1 MEQEIERTLRY
12 FEFFKH
18 ALYIEEL
25 HIFLRVKT
33 SLVDLENAIKP
44 LLDSTIVFYSEG
56 LYALHP
62 DHIQLRKDCKKLNL
76 GRMKTARRVG
86 KFIQSFPYLF
96 PCPVFYRHTTIT
108 VHSALLTTVACYS
121 AVTAVTAAPS
131 NTVLS
136 IYGPTPYATRQH
148 THTHKRA

>member
-1 MEQEIERTLRY
+1 MSCIANSSFSMEQEIERTLRY

-62 DHIQLRKDCKKLNL
+62 DHIQIWVCKTPQMTWTFLLLR
-76 GRMKTARRVG
+76 RPVG
-86 KFIQSFPYLF
+86 YGWQSY
-96 PCPVFYRHTTIT
+96 Y
-108 VHSALLTTVACYS
+108 
-121 AVTAVTAAPS
+121 
-131 NTVLS
+131 
-136 IYGPTPYATRQH
+136 
-148 THTHKRA
+148 

>member
-1 MEQEIERTLRY
+1 MDRSAHSSFSMEQEIERTLRY

-33 SLVDLENAIKP
+33 SLVDLEKAIKP

-62 DHIQLRKDCKKLNL
+62 DHIQLRKDCEKLNL
-76 GRMKTARRVG
+76 GQTENMARSSRQ
-86 KFIQSFPYLF
+86 I
-96 PCPVFYRHTTIT
+96 
-108 VHSALLTTVACYS
+108 HS
-121 AVTAVTAAPS
+121 
-131 NTVLS
+131 VLS
-136 IYGPTPYATRQH
+136 LCPRGVSVRFTFKYGYATHLR
-148 THTHKRA
+148 

>member
-1 MEQEIERTLRY
+1 MDRSAHSSFSMEQEIERTLRY

-62 DHIQLRKDCKKLNL
+62 DHIQLRKDCEKLNF
-76 GRMKTARRVG
+76 GRLKIARRVG
-86 KFIQSFPYLF
+86 KFIPSFPYGRG
-96 PCPVFYRHTTIT
+96 V
-108 VHSALLTTVACYS
+108 
-121 AVTAVTAAPS
+121 
-131 NTVLS
+131 
-136 IYGPTPYATRQH
+136 
-148 THTHKRA
+148 